1 MRVDVI
7 QSYRAVFSFTYFETN
22 ECVTFCDILHILRHI
37 VTRSIDIQLDCLYQL
52 RGLSS
57 LTIHNVCT
65 NEMLSAVAETCSRL
79 QAISFYVV

>member
-37 VTRSIDIQLDCLYQL
+37 VTRTIDFPA
-52 RGLSS
+52 GLS
-57 LTIHNVCT
+57 LPTERTVLAHHPQ
-65 NEMLSAVAETCSRL
+65 RL
-79 QAISFYVV
+79 HQRDALDRGRNLLQTSGN